1 MATLV
6 RSISQNGGV
15 ICTAIDSTDIAA
27 KAEQIHRTSATV
39 TAALGRLLTAASL
52 MGVMLKSQENSITIR
67 LQGDGPAGLLIAV
80 TDGLGNVRGDVEHPV
95 VEIPLNGKGKLD
107 VAGAVG
113 RNGRLSVVKD
123 LGMRDPY
130 IGQVPIVSGEIAE
143 DITHYYAVSEQ
154 TPTVCALGVLVNP
167 DLTVKAAGGFLA
179 QLLPGAMEEDIIDR
193 LEQNIGKLSSVTQL
207 LTAGASAEDICRM
220 VLDGL
225 APQILETTHPEYR
238 CSCSRQRVERA
249 LLSIGKADLQQ
260 MMEEEEVVEVN
271 CHFCGK
277 KYHFGRGD
285 LRILLEKAE
294 KKTKDFPVLR

>member
-6 RSISQNGGV
+6 RSISQNGSV
-15 ICTAIDSTDIAA
+15 TCTAIDSTDIAA
-27 KAEQIHRTSATV
+27 KAEQIHKTSATV

-52 MGVMLKSQENSITIR
+52 MGVMLKKAENSITLR
-67 LQGDGPAGLLIAV
+67 LRGDGPAGFLIAV
-80 TDGLGNVRGDVEHPV
+80 TDGLGNVRGDVENPV
-95 VEIPLNGKGKLD
+95 VEIPLNGLGKLD

-113 RNGRLSVVKD
+113 RSGSLSVVKD
-123 LGMRDPY
+123 LGLKDPY
-130 IGQVPIVSGEIAE
+130 VGQVPIVSGEIAE

-179 QLLPGAMEEDIIDR
+179 QLLPGASEEDIDR

-207 LTAGASAEDICRM
+207 LTGGASVEDICRM
-220 VLDGL
+220 VLEGFS
-225 APQILETTHPEYR
+225 PQILETVQTEYR

-249 LLSIGKADLQQ
+249 LISIGKKDLQQ
-260 MMEEEEVVEVN
+260 MMAEEDTVEVN

-277 KYHFGRGD
+277 KYHFDQED
-285 LRILLEKAE
+285 LKALLKKAE
-294 KKTKDFPVLR
+294 KKDETPSFH

>member
-27 KAEQIHRTSATV
+27 KAEQIHKTSATV

-52 MGVMLKSQENSITIR
+52 MGVMLKNEEHSITLR

-80 TDGLGNVRGDVEHPV
+80 TDGLGNVRGDVENPV
-95 VEIPLNGKGKLD
+95 VEIPLNGLGKLD

-113 RNGRLSVVKD
+113 RNGSLSVVKD
-123 LGMRDPY
+123 LGLKDPY

-179 QLLPGAMEEDIIDR
+179 QLLPGAAEDIDR
-193 LEQNIGKLSSVTQL
+193 LEQNIGKLSSVTKL
-207 LTAGASAEDICRM
+207 LTDGVSAEDICRM
-220 VLDGL
+220 VLEGFE
-225 APQILETTHPEYR
+225 PQILETVKTEYR

-249 LLSIGKADLQQ
+249 LISIGKEDLRQ
-260 MMEEEEVVEVN
+260 MMEEEESVEVN

-277 KYHFGRGD
+277 QYRFSRED

-294 KKTKDFPVLR
+294 KKD

>member
-1 MATLV
+1 MRATV
-6 RSISQNGGV
+6 GISISQNGGV
-15 ICTAIDSTDIAA
+15 ICTASYSTDMSA
-27 KAEQIHRTSATV
+27 KAEQIHKTSATV

-52 MGVMLKSQENSITIR
+52 MGVMLKNEEHSITLR

-80 TDGLGNVRGDVEHPV
+80 TDGLGNVRGDVENPV
-95 VEIPLNGKGKLD
+95 VEIPLNGLGKLD

-113 RNGRLSVVKD
+113 RNGSLSVVKA
-123 LGMRDPY
+123 LGLKDPY

-143 DITHYYAVSEQ
+143 DIRHDYAVSGQ

-179 QLLPGAMEEDIIDR
+179 QLLPGAAEEDIDR
-193 LEQNIGKLSSVTQL
+193 LEQNIGKLSSVTKL
-207 LTAGASAEDICRM
+207 LTDGVSAEDICRM
-220 VLDGL
+220 VLEGFE
-225 APQILETTHPEYR
+225 PQILETVKTEYR

-249 LLSIGKADLQQ
+249 LISISQEDLRQL
-260 MMEEEEVVEVN
+260 MEEEESVEVN

-277 KYHFGRGD
+277 QYRFSRED

-294 KKTKDFPVLR
+294 KKD